1 MSPNPDHSA
10 NLNALK
16 RIEGQVRGVQR
27 MVEEK
32 KYCIDILTQLQA
44 IKGALSSVEK
54 KILERHFRHCVK
66 DAIANQSEADTNE
79 KIEEIMHLFPLLGR

>member
-1 MSPNPDHSA
+1 MSPNPDHSS

-27 MVEEK
+27 MVQEQ
-32 KYCIDILTQLQA
+32 KYCIDILTQLAA

-54 KILERHFRHCVK
+54 KILENHFRHCVK
-66 DAIANQSEADTNE
+66 DAIESKSKPETD
-79 KIEEIMHLFPLLGR
+79 KKVKEIMALFPLLGK